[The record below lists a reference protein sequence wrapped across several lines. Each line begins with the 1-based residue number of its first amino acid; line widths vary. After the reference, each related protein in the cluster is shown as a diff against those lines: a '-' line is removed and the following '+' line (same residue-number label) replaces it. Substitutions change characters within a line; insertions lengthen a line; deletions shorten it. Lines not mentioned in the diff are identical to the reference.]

1 MGAQEIDREAP
12 HVVIEHRQ
20 LVPRTFPRRNFVS
33 SVPGDGTI
41 ERACEIGPACPHFVM
56 NGIGADDG
64 ARAAL
69 FSPTQ
74 THQPDNIDRIA
85 VVLQVPVGQV
95 TALALV
101 LERTAKIDNV
111 SEEMTA
117 SVLRAGRTDM
127 GSDPQYIVAIS
138 ANDRSSKGR
147 PRKRTKP
154 RP

>member
-1 MGAQEIDREAP
+1 
-12 HVVIEHRQ
+12 
-20 LVPRTFPRRNFVS
+20 
-33 SVPGDGTI
+33 
-41 ERACEIGPACPHFVM
+41 M

-117 SVLRAGRTDM
+117 GVLRAGRTDM
-127 GSDPQYIVAIS
+127 GSDPPIHCGDLGERQVFQGQA
-138 ANDRSSKGR
+138 A
-147 PRKRTKP
+147 
-154 RP
+154 